1 MKGESLYII
10 RLPWGEESLPS
21 PCTLEGIRADIGQ
34 AFIDW
39 KKGESCLEGEKPTFD
54 IFNYKDGK
62 RSKAGSVVFYEDYPV
77 WVSKGKNYVFHRDGT
92 IMGPLEVA

>member
-1 MKGESLYII
+1 MAGESLYII

-39 KKGESCLEGEKPTFD
+39 KNGESCLEGEHPTFD
-54 IFNYKDGK
+54 IFSFKDGK
-62 RSKAGSVVFYEDYPV
+62 RSKSGSVVFYDAFPV
-77 WVSKGKNYVFHRDGT
+77 WVSRGKNYGFHRDGKLC
-92 IMGPLEVA
+92 GPLEVA